1 MVDSTRQ
8 ENIKKV
14 IRNLDQVP
22 TLPTVCGKI
31 SSLMSN
37 PKTTSRDL
45 GNVIREDQALTTK
58 ILRVVNSAFYGFPKK
73 VASLG
78 RAVVVLGFN
87 EMRNIVY
94 SISVIKLF
102 GKGKE
107 NQFFDHDEFWKHAVG
122 VGVCSR
128 IIALNMENQFQKIA
142 EEAFVGGLI
151 HDVGKI
157 VEDQFMHDEFSVMI
171 QACRKKNLSM
181 LAAENTVL
189 GFNHQDIGFLLAKKW
204 NLPDTVAN
212 VLRYHNRVRTKTCPE
227 DALPIVSIVHIADIL
242 VRALQIGSGGDP
254 FVPELNQECWDFLG
268 LKKSQIEIIMDETQS
283 HYKEMAGLMSE

>member
-1 MVDSTRQ
+1 MVDSTRK
-8 ENIKKV
+8 ENLKRVIK
-14 IRNLDQVP
+14 NLNQVP
-22 TLPTVCGKI
+22 TLPTVCNKI
-31 SSLMSN
+31 SSLMSD

-45 GNVIREDQALTTK
+45 GNVIQEDQALTTK
-58 ILRVVNSAFYGFPKK
+58 ILRVVNSAFYGFSKK
-73 VASLG
+73 VASLS

-87 EMRNIVY
+87 EVRNIVY

-107 NQFFDHDEFWKHAVG
+107 SQLFDHDEFWKHAIG

-128 IIALNMENQFQKIA
+128 IIAVNLANQFKKIA

-157 VEDQFMHDEFSVMI
+157 VEDQFMHDEFSVMMKT
-171 QACRKKNLSM
+171 CRKDNLSM
-181 LAAENTVL
+181 VAAENKVL

-204 NLPDTVAN
+204 SLPGTVAS

-227 DALPIVSIVHIADIL
+227 DALPIVSIVHLADIL

-254 FVPELNQECWDFLG
+254 FVPGLNRECWDLLG
-268 LKKSQIEIIMDETQS
+268 LKKSQIEIVMDETQS
-283 HYKEMAGLMSE
+283 HFKEMASLLSE